1 MRGGRAPSENQVC
14 LALHKERSP
23 QGRRCRTKH
32 HQPARRWLNGHVRAL
47 EHPAGCA
54 AWVPALS
61 AGPLLVAAL
70 LQGLRCCSGL
80 RQCHPGHGSQQ
91 LLVGPIAQLAAHV
104 ALAAHAVCLLPL
116 LLHPWTAGPAAWP
129 AAHTATPSR
138 LLAQSRRLREPE
150 AVSLNELVESGQER
164 QLSQLTAAA
173 TREGA
178 SKSTCSTMCGRCG
191 APDWCLPHWAGATPT
206 WRRCG
211 GGSRRRW
218 RSCAPAPIGVL
229 RKRAGGS
236 TSPGRRASAP
246 TASWAWRTPHT

>member
-1 MRGGRAPSENQVC
+1 LRGGRAPSENQVC

-138 LLAQSRRLREPE
+138 LLAQSRRPCLLR
-150 AVSLNELVESGQER
+150 AVAGPAGNKWRGRHPLGVGRSCGHGRGFEGVQIVFKSVNAAVWIACLQRILLSDGWSLAATAAVA
-164 QLSQLTAAA
+164 AAA
-173 TREGA
+173 TA
-178 SKSTCSTMCGRCG
+178 TWPPHPSKHVTPN
-191 APDWCLPHWAGATPT
+191 PDSAGAT
-206 WRRCG
+206 
-211 GGSRRRW
+211 S
-218 RSCAPAPIGVL
+218 PAQVSG
-229 RKRAGGS
+229 
-236 TSPGRRASAP
+236 
-246 TASWAWRTPHT
+246 W